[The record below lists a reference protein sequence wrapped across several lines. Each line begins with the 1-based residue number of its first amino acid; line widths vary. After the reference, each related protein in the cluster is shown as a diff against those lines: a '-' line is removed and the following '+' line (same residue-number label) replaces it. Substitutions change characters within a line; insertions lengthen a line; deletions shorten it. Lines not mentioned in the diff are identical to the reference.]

1 MTDPTIA
8 ERYADFAAGLR
19 FEDVPPALIEK
30 AKLHILDTLGC
41 AIAAA
46 RTDFAESM
54 TAGFERLGEGGD
66 AVAIGQDRRFG
77 LRDAIL
83 FNGGLANTLDY
94 DDTYTPTLNHISGGA
109 APLVLAVG
117 AREGAPGRD
126 VLAAYLIAIE
136 IGAYVGLG
144 VGGNAIM
151 RRGFSPTGTLN
162 GFGNSLAAGR
172 LLGLDRDALV
182 AAQGIAVTFMS
193 GSMEGIREG
202 AWSKR
207 LNSGLGAAAG
217 LNAAVMAAGGVHAPS
232 RPYEGDAGLYRLL
245 LGPDA
250 EVDWP
255 ALTDGL
261 GSRWEFEKVA
271 IKPFPLVHHAHSI
284 VDAAIRLNRE
294 DGLGPDDID
303 SITVLVNERQ
313 VPLLCEPD
321 AEKRH
326 PPNAHAGIFS
336 IYHLVATAVARG
348 RMTLDECE
356 EEALHDPAIEAL
368 RERIKFEIDPDSLFP
383 RYFSGGLTA
392 HLRDGRR
399 IARYEPHH
407 LGSDKRPLPDDA
419 VIDKFRHNAGRLY
432 GADRVETIRDA
443 VMALDGDGT
452 PAAVTALLGA
462 P

>member
-19 FEDVPPALIEK
+19 FEDVPDALVHK

-46 RTDFAESM
+46 RTDFAEAAL
-54 TAGFERLGEGGD
+54 AGLTRLGEGGE

-83 FNGGLANTLDY
+83 FNGSIANTLDY

-109 APLVLAVG
+109 VPLVLALG
-117 AREGAPGRD
+117 AREGVSGRD
-126 VLAAYLIAIE
+126 VLAAYLVAIE
-136 IGAYVGLG
+136 IGAFVGLG
-144 VGGNAIM
+144 VGGNAVM
-151 RRGFSPTGTLN
+151 RSGFSPTGTLN
-162 GFGNSLAAGR
+162 GFGNALAAGR

-182 AAQGIAVTFMS
+182 AAQGVAVTFMS

-207 LNSGLGAAAG
+207 FNSGLGAVAG
-217 LNAAVMAAGGVHAPS
+217 LNAALMAAGGVHAPS

-294 DGLGPDDID
+294 DGVGPDDVE

-321 AEKRH
+321 ADKRH

-336 IYHLVATAVARG
+336 IYHLVATALARG

-356 EEALHDPAIEAL
+356 EEALHDPAIESL
-368 RERIKFEIDPDSLFP
+368 RERIQFEIDPDSLFP

-392 HLRDGRR
+392 LLHDGRK

-432 GADRVETIRDA
+432 TADRVESIQDA

-452 PAAVTALLGA
+452 PAVVTARLGA